1 MEYIF
6 DLIPPLILCLAIFFN
21 RNVYVKKGIILVEQT
36 LEILCE
42 KLGVTADTLI
52 GEMYRH
58 SVMLD
63 YIGLVFWTVAVI
75 VTTILTIKFKS
86 KWVALVEENDWYM
99 LLIII
104 PIVVGIFAVI
114 LIPDMIVDLIGW
126 YISPMAQAIK
136 NITQ

>member
-1 MEYIF
+1 M
-6 DLIPPLILCLAIFFN
+6 
-21 RNVYVKKGIILVEQT
+21 EQT

-52 GEMYRH
+52 SEMYRH

-63 YIGLVFWTVAVI
+63 YIGLVFWTIAVI
-75 VTTILTIKFKS
+75 VTIILMIKFKS
-86 KWVALVEENDWYM
+86 KWVALVKENEWYA

-104 PIVVGIFAVI
+104 PIVVGLFAII
-114 LIPDMIVDLIGW
+114 LIPAMIVDLIGW

>member
-1 MEYIF
+1 M
-6 DLIPPLILCLAIFFN
+6 
-21 RNVYVKKGIILVEQT
+21 EQT

-75 VTTILTIKFKS
+75 VTIILMIKFKS
-86 KWVALVEENDWYM
+86 KWIMAVEENDWYA

-104 PIVVGIFAVI
+104 PIVVGLFAII
-114 LIPDMIVDLIGW
+114 LIPSSIVDLIGW
-126 YISPMAQAIK
+126 HISPMAQAIK
-136 NITQ
+136 VITR

>member
-1 MEYIF
+1 MEQ
-6 DLIPPLILCLAIFFN
+6 A
-21 RNVYVKKGIILVEQT
+21 

-42 KLGVTADTLI
+42 KLNVTADTLI
-52 GEMYRH
+52 SEMYRH

-75 VTTILTIKFKS
+75 VTIILMIKFKS
-86 KWVALVEENDWYM
+86 KWIALVEENDWYT

-104 PIVVGIFAVI
+104 PIVIGIFAII
-114 LIPDMIVDLIGW
+114 LIPSMIVDLIGW

-136 NITQ
+136 NITN

>member
-1 MEYIF
+1 M
-6 DLIPPLILCLAIFFN
+6 
-21 RNVYVKKGIILVEQT
+21 EQT

-52 GEMYRH
+52 SEMYRH

-75 VTTILTIKFKS
+75 VTIILMIKFKS
-86 KWVALVEENDWYM
+86 KWVALMKENDWYM

-104 PIVVGIFAVI
+104 PIVVGLFAII
-114 LIPDMIVDLIGW
+114 LIPSMIVDLIGW

>member
-1 MEYIF
+1 M
-6 DLIPPLILCLAIFFN
+6 
-21 RNVYVKKGIILVEQT
+21 EQT

-52 GEMYRH
+52 SEMYRH

-75 VTTILTIKFKS
+75 VTIILMIKFKS
-86 KWVALVEENDWYM
+86 KWIAAVKKNEWYE

-104 PIVVGIFAVI
+104 PIVVGLFAIIVI
-114 LIPDMIVDLIGW
+114 PMAIIDLIGW
-126 YISPMAQAIK
+126 YVSPLAQAIK
-136 NITQ
+136 NITN

>member
-1 MEYIF
+1 M
-6 DLIPPLILCLAIFFN
+6 
-21 RNVYVKKGIILVEQT
+21 EQT

-52 GEMYRH
+52 SEMYRH

-75 VTTILTIKFKS
+75 VTIILTIKFKS
-86 KWVALVEENDWYM
+86 KWVELVEENDWYA

-104 PIVVGIFAVI
+104 PIVVGLFAII
-114 LIPDMIVDLIGW
+114 LIPAMIVDLIGW

>member
-1 MEYIF
+1 M
-6 DLIPPLILCLAIFFN
+6 
-21 RNVYVKKGIILVEQT
+21 EQT

-63 YIGLVFWTVAVI
+63 YIGLVFWTAAVI
-75 VTTILTIKFKS
+75 VTIILTIKFKS
-86 KWVALVEENDWYM
+86 KWVAAVEENDWYM